1 MDDKERINRNSEL
14 FKEQRIKRLEEI
26 AHNNMSG
33 EEIGMQ
39 LDDVDP
45 KLRKEYNK
53 LMYDLDD

>member
-1 MDDKERINRNSEL
+1 MIKMNKQKRIDE
-14 FKEQRIKRLEEI
+14 LEEI

-53 LMYDLDD
+53 LMYDWDD